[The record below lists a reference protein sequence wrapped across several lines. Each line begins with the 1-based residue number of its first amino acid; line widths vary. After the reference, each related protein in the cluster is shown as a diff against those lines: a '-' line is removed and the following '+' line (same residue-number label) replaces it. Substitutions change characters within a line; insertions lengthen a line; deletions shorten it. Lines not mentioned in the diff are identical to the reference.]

1 MSIKTIVE
9 AALQAP
15 SGDNCQPWKVIISE
29 NQMTLLNVPERD
41 TSLYNFRQRTSFIA
55 HGAFLENTVIAS
67 SSCGYRAQINTF
79 PDESNPNLVARV
91 FFERSEKRDAG
102 LYPYIPLRTTNRKPY
117 NMKPLTLAQEATLE
131 NSARFLGFGS
141 VKLLKGTAKKTV
153 ARIIALNDRLV
164 FENARLHSFLFYHL
178 RWTEEEARRTRD
190 GLYVGT
196 LEIPPFQAPGLRL
209 LRNWPMVRALN
220 RAGLSRIIGKK
231 AQRLAL
237 SASAIGMVTM
247 PDDKNINF
255 LNGGRIMQRTWLEA
269 TRMGLSFHP
278 MTGFV
283 FLMQRVSAGN
293 TDGLA
298 ESHIRMIRSAEHGL
312 RTAYNLKKETIVL
325 LFRVGYGASP
335 MARSL
340 RLPLESIAEEG

>member
-1 MSIKTIVE
+1 VSIKTIVE
-9 AALQAP
+9 AALLAP
-15 SGDNCQPWKVIISE
+15 SGDNCQPWKVIIGE
-29 NQMTLLNVPERD
+29 HQMTLLNVPERD
-41 TSLYNFRQRTSFIA
+41 TSLYNFRQRASFIA
-55 HGAFLENTVIAS
+55 HGAFLENAVIAS
-67 SSCGYRAQINTF
+67 SACGYSAKIETF

-91 FFERSEKRDAG
+91 FFERSEKRDAD
-102 LYPYIPLRTTNRKPY
+102 LYSYIRLRTTNRKLY
-117 NMKPLTLAQEATLE
+117 NAKPLTLAQEATLE

-141 VKLLKGTAKKTV
+141 VKLLKGTGKKTV
-153 ARIIALNDRLV
+153 ARIIVLNDRLV
-164 FENARLHSFLFYHL
+164 FENARLHSFLFDHL
-178 RWTEEEARRTRD
+178 RWTEEEAQRTKD

-196 LEIPPFQAPGLRL
+196 LEISPFQVPGLRL
-209 LRNWPMVRALN
+209 LRHWSMVRALN
-220 RAGLSRIIGKK
+220 GAGLSRIIGKK

-247 PDDKNINF
+247 PDDKNIDF
-255 LNGGRIMQRTWLEA
+255 LNGGRIVQRVWLEA
-269 TRMGLSFHP
+269 TRMGLRFHP

-293 TDGLA
+293 TEGLA
-298 ESHIRMIRSAEHGL
+298 ESHIGMIRSAEQGL
-312 RTAYNLKKETIVL
+312 RTAYDLKKETVVM